1 MKKHKVKLVDVCGD
15 VILLRIDG
23 ELCSYLIQRPQ
34 PLSFVDSTMLRSMR
48 DASTLEALARVHV
61 AMARPHERLLQWFF
75 GLWRHRVDVPFSL
88 PSNGERIA
96 DYIEKVGIKLDID
109 ESVKGVVLLETDV
122 EKIREGRLKN
132 D

>member
-1 MKKHKVKLVDVCGD
+1 M
-15 VILLRIDG
+15 
-23 ELCSYLIQRPQ
+23 
-34 PLSFVDSTMLRSMR
+34 
-48 DASTLEALARVHV
+48 
-61 AMARPHERLLQWFF
+61 
-75 GLWRHRVDVPFSL
+75 DVPFSL